1 MSNTTQIPPQT
12 AAQYARLVQKF
23 RDSLPSKTNGVV
35 ELNQLLTGYTD
46 YWGSVNDDKVSFTCN
61 LMSFLSELDRIPD
74 PE

>member
-46 YWGSVNDDKVSFTCN
+46 YWGSVNDD
-61 LMSFLSELDRIPD
+61 
-74 PE
+74 